1 LANKSSNNL
10 LIEYVLRNVKPLLPN
25 IKYFILAIVSTIFA
39 LNILRFTKTIYY
51 PTIGRITYEQ
61 IFDVTLTGSEEL
73 DLSFVAVG
81 IATLILL
88 TSSNK
93 KFLFIHTISLAVI
106 FLVYILGRV
115 FLMST
120 TLLFLTIP
128 ILVLIA
134 LVNTFLF
141 NKPARLS
148 LNTVTGTGMSFV
160 ALFGF
165 ILLGSVF
172 RWFIYGFLNG
182 DVYSDWTWHL
192 ADIQNQ
198 LFYTF
203 GRLSPWLMILLLIS
217 WLTRPFLR
225 YMLALIKIRIS
236 GQGSFNPKYSNN
248 KLSNLVLVSA
258 LLLSYIFSVLPYQSA
273 INPNQVSIGVDL
285 WYYVD
290 WIEQM
295 LLGSN
300 ISEVGQKAFTLAGGD
315 RPLVLFFMYFLSSL
329 SNISP
334 ILIAQNMP
342 IIIGSLVVVSAYVTV
357 FYATKDRWLASLTSL
372 VASTSYHTIVGIY
385 AGFLAQWLL
394 IAEGYL
400 FLLSVVYLMNAPQ
413 KKNIILCFVLSI
425 AMLTTHGSWPFFW
438 IPSAVYVIIKIANNR
453 NKTQLRRALPLLII
467 LFSVIFL
474 DLLRLWLVGSLL
486 GSGIGRSVWLASN
499 WVYFSDFFLRWTN
512 LSVLF
517 NIFVGGFYTNSFLLL
532 IAFIGVISIDTR
544 SDWGLILMSTL
555 LVAFIPSILGN
566 FSDQSRLFF
575 LLPIPMLAAIGIRNL
590 SRLSNKYGFVG
601 PGLLLFFILSQIEY
615 AVRSLSNMIM

>member
-1 LANKSSNNL
+1 M
-10 LIEYVLRNVKPLLPN
+10 LRNVKPLVPY
-25 IKYFILAIVSTIFA
+25 IKYLIFSIISTVLA
-39 LNILRFTKTIYY
+39 LHILRFTKTIYH

-73 DLSFVAVG
+73 DLIFAAVG
-81 IATLILL
+81 IAALILL

-93 KFLFIHTISLAVI
+93 KFLVIHIISITVI
-106 FLVYILGRV
+106 FLAYILGS
-115 FLMST
+115 FFFMST
-120 TLLFLTIP
+120 QLLFLAIP
-128 ILVLIA
+128 ILTLIA

-141 NKPARLS
+141 NNPVKLS
-148 LNTVTGTGMSFV
+148 SNTVSRLGSSFL

-172 RWFIYGFLNG
+172 RWFIYAFLNG
-182 DVYSDWTWHL
+182 YVYSDWTWHL

-225 YMLALIKIRIS
+225 HMFGLIQIRIL
-236 GQGSFNPKYSNN
+236 GQVSFNPKYFNN
-248 KLSNLVLVSA
+248 KLSNLVLISA
-258 LLLSYIFSVLPYQSA
+258 LLLSFIFSVLPYQSA

-290 WIEQM
+290 WVEQM

-300 ISEVGQKAFTLAGGD
+300 ISEVSQKAFTLAGGD
-315 RPLVLFFMYFLSSL
+315 RPLVLFSMYVLSLL
-329 SNISP
+329 SNIPP
-334 ILIAQNMP
+334 ILIVQNMP
-342 IIIGSLVVVSAYVTV
+342 IIIGFLVVISAYITV
-357 FYATKDRWLASLTSL
+357 FYATKDQWLASLTSL

-400 FLLSVVYLMNAPQ
+400 FLISVVYLINAPQ

-425 AMLTTHGSWPFFW
+425 AMLMTHGSWPFFW
-438 IPSAVYVIIKIANNR
+438 ISSAVYVLIRFATHRNR
-453 NKTQLRRALPLLII
+453 TQLRRALPLLII

-499 WVYFSDFFLRWTN
+499 WVDFSDFFLRWTN

-517 NIFVGGFYTNSFLLL
+517 NIFVGGFYTNSLLLL
-532 IAFIGVISIDTR
+532 IALIGAFSINTR
-544 SDWGLILMSTL
+544 SNWGLIIMSTL

-575 LLPIPMLAAIGIRNL
+575 MLPIPILAAIGIRNL
-590 SRLSNKYGFVG
+590 SQLSNKYGFIG
-601 PGLLLFFILSQIEY
+601 PGVLIFFILSQIEY